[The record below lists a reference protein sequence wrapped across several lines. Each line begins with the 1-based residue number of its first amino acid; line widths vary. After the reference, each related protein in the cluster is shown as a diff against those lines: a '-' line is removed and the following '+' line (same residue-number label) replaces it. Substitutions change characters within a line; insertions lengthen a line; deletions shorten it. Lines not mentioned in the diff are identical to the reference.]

1 MISFI
6 LIWIGKQIT
15 FLSAPRNLAK
25 WPLISINL
33 IKSYFST
40 AEPDQYGKRFL
51 AFLTEEA
58 IEWSVVFLQVTRF
71 FWSLMAK
78 FLFLDFW
85 QLSGRKGG
93 VGLSSSYVTWTW
105 ARLETIICQK
115 KLLPAECFADCKC
128 ILRTLA
134 RHFMHSEILGSLEEQ
149 LGILKYSEEQ
159 NTFSHAF
166 KLIVWAFMPTLAQ
179 VYWIDVILIS
189 SLISV
194 SNYSLK
200 TSY

>member
-15 FLSAPRNLAK
+15 SLSAPRNLAININQSNK
-25 WPLISINL
+25 IIFQHCRAWPVRQEVPCVLNGRGDWMKCCLSTSDQILLEFDGKIS
-33 IKSYFST
+33 FSRLLT
-40 AEPDQYGKRFL
+40 TFWEKRRG
-51 AFLTEEA
+51 
-58 IEWSVVFLQVTRF
+58 W
-71 FWSLMAK
+71 
-78 FLFLDFW
+78 
-85 QLSGRKGG
+85 
-93 VGLSSSYVTWTW
+93 SSSYVTWTW

-134 RHFMHSEILGSLEEQ
+134 RHFMHSEILSSLEEQ
-149 LGILKYSEEQ
+149 LCILKYSEEQ